1 MRKLLKTVNSTGYL
15 NLYSENNAHSRARLI
30 PNPHLHAISVDRFI
44 SSVDSVG
51 LSLLVGYTVT
61 GGLSLTG
68 CLCLG
73 QSLVGS
79 R

>member
-30 PNPHLHAISVDRFI
+30 PTPHLHARSVDRFI